1 LIKIEISKEKADVY
15 INQIN
20 SQVKTVPSSEQEASK
35 YSFTIQ
41 SLIDFS
47 KSERKIQSA
56 KSEQQQNQIEFE
68 YIICRIY
75 FLFSSIIH
83 ENYGNNFNSNNIY

>member
-1 LIKIEISKEKADVY
+1 M
-15 INQIN
+15 N

-56 KSEQQQNQIEFE
+56 KSAQQQNHSEFE
-68 YIICRIY
+68 
-75 FLFSSIIH
+75 
-83 ENYGNNFNSNNIY
+83 

>member
-1 LIKIEISKEKADVY
+1 LISLIFIKITCFVFTIELLKEKADVY
-15 INQIN
+15 INQMN

-47 KSERKIQSA
+47 KNERKIQSA
-56 KSEQQQNQIEFE
+56 KSAQLKNSTEFE
-68 YIICRIY
+68 
-75 FLFSSIIH
+75 
-83 ENYGNNFNSNNIY
+83 